1 MQPELRSG
9 EHFVVAGV
17 VAAVVRSAV
26 AEHLE
31 LKRGRGPK
39 VL

>member
-17 VAAVVRSAV
+17 VAVVRSAV